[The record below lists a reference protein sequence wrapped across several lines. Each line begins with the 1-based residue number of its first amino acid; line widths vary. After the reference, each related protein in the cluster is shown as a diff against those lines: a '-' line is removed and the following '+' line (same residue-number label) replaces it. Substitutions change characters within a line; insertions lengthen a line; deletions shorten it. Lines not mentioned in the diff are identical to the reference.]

1 MHKCTTDAYT
11 VGPLY
16 NVYSPTWCTVDGTVV
31 VVHSV
36 CIPLLCYG
44 NFCLK
49 NLNVVG
55 NGIVQLPILVY
66 KRKSGVRDQK
76 QWALGEK
83 EAHRNEEM
91 EKEERERGEEEY
103 HCQLHVGS

>member
-1 MHKCTTDAYT
+1 MVALLPEKLECTTTTVPSTVHHVGLYT
-11 VGPLY
+11 LYSGPT
-16 NVYSPTWCTVDGTVV
+16 VYAS
-31 VVHSV
+31 VVHL
-36 CIPLLCYG
+36 CINYG
-44 NFCLK
+44 A
-49 NLNVVG
+49 
-55 NGIVQLPILVY
+55 ILVY